1 MRTTTVARGSVMFAL
16 VAAAFASALAWAALT
31 PLPSD
36 SRDAVYVIPKGTW
49 ARRMAGE
56 KLDILP
62 QELRLVLGVRDILV
76 LRNLDDV
83 PQIFGPVLIMPG
95 QTFSMPFRQAAT
107 YQFACSLHVSGQLN
121 VVVEPAPSIGW
132 ERLRWRIAGMGSP
145 MAWL

>member
-1 MRTTTVARGSVMFAL
+1 MRSRRLLAIVALIGATFAG
-16 VAAAFASALAWAALT
+16 AIAWAAFT
-31 PLPSD
+31 PVVSD
-36 SRDAVYVIPKGTW
+36 SHEAVYVIPKGTW

-56 KLDILP
+56 KLEILP
-62 QELRLVLGVRDILV
+62 QELRLVLGVRDTLV

-107 YQFACSLHVSGQLN
+107 YQFACSRHVSGQLN

-132 ERLRWRIAGMGSP
+132 ERLRWRIAGIGSR